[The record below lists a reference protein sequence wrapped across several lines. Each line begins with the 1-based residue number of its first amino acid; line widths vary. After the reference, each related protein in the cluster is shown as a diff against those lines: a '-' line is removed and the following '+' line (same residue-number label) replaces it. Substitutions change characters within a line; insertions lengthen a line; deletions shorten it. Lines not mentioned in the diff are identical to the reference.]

1 MRTIETVIDLFLK
14 WASCEFSSFQSVNVI
29 LTSFDTQL
37 RNKVLDLT
45 SFILNLRHLLIKSW
59 RKLVWL
65 LWGIALTLSLC
76 VPVLADLSHRKTN
89 LAVVIKD
96 KAGHPLPE
104 ARLTLKMKR
113 HAFRFGTQIRDHLVA
128 ISEDEFQILSAR
140 EKQALMDPATEQLGL
155 AAHTPSWQDVERYRE
170 VLWNNFNHAI
180 PTNGMQ
186 WIQYNNRGPEIV
198 DRVVNLLKTKQF
210 TVKGHSV
217 VWPRDRWP
225 TPDQFRSSAS
235 EVNPSI
241 FYRQLLSDRLQE
253 SGILSRFSDL
263 GIGPTIT
270 DWDVLNEPMNNSY
283 YADVFVG
290 AGFYPS
296 NTETYADFFK
306 RAKGIRP
313 DSKLAIN
320 EYNIL
325 NAPNDNN
332 ARAYR
337 DFIADLLA
345 AGAPIDVIGVQAH
358 MSRSNVDKAS
368 MLRRINI
375 LAETGLDIEITE
387 FDTRDDASQL
397 TPAQQKQ
404 IFRDLLDAAFES
416 KSVIGFSM
424 WGFWDRGHWRG
435 NGPLFDANWEVKDEA
450 SPWFELVRNEWMTSY
465 SNLVPDEQGR
475 WVSTEQV
482 FKGIYDFSVTVNGV
496 TTEFT
501 DYNIEND
508 SELEFVIENIDE
520 QLVRDSDSDGFNDD
534 VDAFIDD
541 SSEWYDTDLDGV
553 GNNADLDDDGDRV
566 SDAQEALD
574 GTDPL
579 DKHSCVECLKPV
591 SGIAYHW
598 YNHALLSSVNV
609 GLVGLTDSSE
619 SGFSE
624 DTISD
629 SLGSYAF
636 SESYSGSNSLA
647 VSKGITSDES
657 GSVIS
662 SSDALAALKIAV
674 GINPNT
680 DPDGEGPLEVL
691 PVSPYQYIA
700 ADINMD
706 GRVTSA
712 DALAILKMAVNLE
725 SAEPRR
731 WVFVAEDY
739 DFWDNESESFKMNPS
754 DVSWD
759 SNGAIFNYPETRVK
773 NLVGVLMGDVNGN
786 WIAPEGSETVA
797 EGYFSGLV
805 ASQGGSVE
813 QWGLGESLESSSDGG
828 SSSDISDPNDLSSTE
843 MTKQWFQDYSGSQE
857 ESHGHF
863 MLATSDSGFVQV
875 GETGFIPL
883 GAKILVIKVDNSG
896 ALIWRKE
903 FGDFGHNLG
912 NSAIETDEAYW
923 VVGSKDQD
931 SVLLKLD
938 KDSGDL
944 LIERKIDLGGSD
956 AIESLIRTSEGFIG
970 VGYRYAVDTDNTF
983 FTEGEGVMVVFDHQ
997 GNKLIEKDISNY
1009 LAHGYR
1015 VKQFENSYYA
1025 AGLTQDAQDYGLLK
1039 FNAEHQ
1045 LIWSKVIGGA
1055 NSDHN
1060 FGMDISNDGFIYL
1073 SGHTL
1078 SGVENWDTYTVKV
1091 DQSGEVIWE
1100 KKLGNPRGFDARYIH
1115 DEAWDIVVGNSGNIF
1130 VIAGTGDEYQSYSS
1144 CNNQGCSDQWRA
1156 YLIQL
1161 DKDGNF
1167 VSQQTF
1173 SAPDGGDWA
1182 GEAIAAT
1189 ADGGLIIGLDNG
1201 QFGFLKL
1208 LPSQNVPEVTREDT
1222 FVLQGELR
1230 GQIEESFFLH
1240 LLADGVEA
1248 EQLPVDR
1255 IGEFNFSYDF
1265 QNGDQYSVELSALDA
1280 DTNCEVI
1287 NNQGSFSDRSITDL
1301 AVYCS
1306 VIPPCGSI
1314 GSDTSES
1321 DDMSGTNLTGITD
1334 LVESIQCSDASWR
1347 QEAQQRIASHRMSS
1361 SEIQVLDKHGLPVKN
1376 LEVNFRLVN
1385 HAFGFGGQVESKLLA
1400 GNSVDPAHPSPDLYK
1415 QTYIDFGFN
1424 RAGLINGHK
1433 YKLRKFLSSDA
1444 EEAMQ
1449 WLRANDIPI
1458 RGHTLVWPDF
1468 NNMEPL
1474 ISISD
1479 QNFISQYNSNFIV
1492 TESDIAPSEL
1502 SPDQLEIYIDYII
1515 NFQIERWPN
1524 LIEWDVLNEPIH
1536 KGELSTSVNAR
1547 LEDGIA
1553 AEVSWFQTAER
1564 LEPNAKMF
1572 INEYQ
1577 MISNSRNRTIP
1588 PDLSAFKAR
1597 INTIL
1602 ARGGPIEGIGVQSRF
1617 FSDVPPQRIID
1628 RLDYFSDLELPIVG
1642 TEFEIK
1648 GETITEENIRVTMME
1663 RVLTQYFSH
1672 PSVTSIYVYTLFENS
1687 KVSSS
1692 GVPLERHLVDR
1703 SGSLNLRGKLW
1714 LFLTKKHWNTNIT
1727 TQLDRHG
1734 RYNLTGFK
1742 GEYEARVFSEEGNYE
1757 TIRFHLDDESHK
1769 TLVPLNDE

>member
-1 MRTIETVIDLFLK
+1 
-14 WASCEFSSFQSVNVI
+14 
-29 LTSFDTQL
+29 
-37 RNKVLDLT
+37 VLDLT
-45 SFILNLRHLLIKSW
+45 DFIFILRCLLTKPW
-59 RKLVWL
+59 RKLFCL
-65 LWGIALTLSLC
+65 LWVTVLTLSFS

-89 LAVVIKD
+89 LEVVIKD
-96 KAGHPLPE
+96 HAGQPLPD
-104 ARLTLKMKR
+104 AFLTLKMKR

-128 ISEDEFQILSAR
+128 ISEEEFQVLSAR
-140 EKQALMDPATEQLGL
+140 EKQALMDPATEELGL
-155 AAHTPSWQDVERYRE
+155 AAHTPSWQDAERYRE

-198 DRVVNLLKTKQF
+198 DKVVNLLKTKQF

-225 TPDQFRSSAS
+225 TPDQFRSS
-235 EVNPSI
+235 VNQINPSI
-241 FYRQLLSDRLQE
+241 FYHQLLSDRLQD
-253 SGILSRFSDL
+253 SGILGRFSDL
-263 GIGPTIT
+263 GVGPAIT

-283 YADVFVG
+283 YADVFVD
-290 AGFYPS
+290 AGFYSS
-296 NTETYADFFK
+296 NTETFADFFK
-306 RAKGIRP
+306 RAKGVRP
-313 DSKLAIN
+313 DATLSIN
-320 EYNIL
+320 EYGIL

-337 DFIADLLA
+337 DFTADLLA

-358 MSRSNVDKAS
+358 MSRGNVDKAS

-404 IFRDLLDAAFES
+404 IFRDLLEAAFES
-416 KSVIGFSM
+416 TSVIGFSM

-450 SPWFELVRNEWMTSY
+450 SPWFELVRDEWMTSY
-465 SNLVPDEQGR
+465 SNVVPDEQGR
-475 WVSTEQV
+475 WVAAEQV
-482 FKGIYDFSVTVNGV
+482 FKGVYDFSVTVDGV

-501 DYNIEND
+501 DYTIEND
-508 SELEFVIENIDE
+508 TELELVIENVAA
-520 QLVRDSDSDGFNDD
+520 QPMRDSDSDG
-534 VDAFIDD
+534 
-541 SSEWYDTDLDGV
+541 DGI
-553 GNNADLDDDGDRV
+553 
-566 SDAQEALD
+566 SDAQEVLD

-579 DKHSCVECLKPV
+579 DKYSCVDCSQPV

-598 YNHALLSSVNV
+598 HNHALLSSVNV
-609 GLVGLTDSSE
+609 SLIGLADGAE

-624 DTISD
+624 TTMSD
-629 SLGSYAF
+629 SLGGYTF
-636 SESYSGSNSLA
+636 SQSYSGSNSLA
-647 VSKGITSDES
+647 VSKDITSDES

-662 SSDALAALKIAV
+662 SADALAALKIAV

-712 DALAILKMAVNLE
+712 DALAILKMAVNLGT
-725 SAEPRR
+725 AEPRR

-739 DFWDNESESFKMNPS
+739 DFWDEESESFQMAQS

-759 SNGAIFNYPETRVK
+759 SNGVVLNDPENSVK

-786 WIAPEGSETVA
+786 WNAPEGSETVA
-797 EGYFSGLV
+797 EGYFSDLV
-805 ASQGGSVE
+805 ASQGGSTE
-813 QWGLGESLESSSDGG
+813 QWGLRESTNSSPNDGSLSDNA
-828 SSSDISDPNDLSSTE
+828 DPNETSSTQ
-843 MTKQWFQDYSGSQE
+843 MTKHWFQDYSGSQE

-863 MLATSDSGFVQV
+863 LLATSDGGFIQV

-896 ALIWRKE
+896 ALLWRKE
-903 FGDFGHNLG
+903 FGDLGHNLG
-912 NSAIETDEAYW
+912 NAVIETGEAYW

-944 LIERKIDLGGSD
+944 LIERKVDLGGSD
-956 AIESLIRTSEGFIG
+956 ALEALIRTSEGFIG

-983 FTEGEGVMVVFDHQ
+983 FTEGEGVMVFFDHQ
-997 GNKLIEKDISNY
+997 GNKLSEKDISNY

-1015 VKQFENSYYA
+1015 VQQFNNSYYV

-1039 FNAEHQ
+1039 FNTENQ
-1045 LIWSKVIGGA
+1045 LVWSKVIGGA
-1055 NSDHN
+1055 DSDHN
-1060 FGMDISNDGFIYL
+1060 FGMDISDDGYIYL

-1091 DQSGEVIWE
+1091 DQSGEVLWE
-1100 KKLGNPRGFDARYIH
+1100 KKLGNPRGFDPQYIH
-1115 DEAWDIVVGNSGNIF
+1115 DEAWDILVGKSGNIF

-1144 CNNQGCSDQWRA
+1144 CNNQGCSDQWLA
-1156 YLIQL
+1156 YLIQF

-1182 GEAIAAT
+1182 GEAIAT
-1189 ADGGLIIGLDNG
+1189 SADGGLMIGIDNG

-1208 LPSQNVPEVTREDT
+1208 FPSQKVPEVAPEHK
-1222 FVLQGELR
+1222 FVLQGQLR
-1230 GQIEESFFLH
+1230 GQVAESF
-1240 LLADGVEA
+1240 LLNLSVDGVVS

-1265 QNGDQYSVELSALDA
+1265 KNGDQYSVDLSALDA
-1280 DTNCEVI
+1280 NTNCEII
-1287 NNQGSFSDRSITDL
+1287 NNQGSFSDRSVTDL
-1301 AVYCS
+1301 AVYCKE
-1306 VIPPCGSI
+1306 IRTCGST
-1314 GSDTSES
+1314 GSVNSELA
-1321 DDMSGTNLTGITD
+1321 DLSGNDLTGIVD
-1334 LVESIQCSDASWR
+1334 LVESIQCSDESWR
-1347 QEAQQRIASHRMSS
+1347 QQARQRIASHRMSS
-1361 SEIQVLDKHGLPVKN
+1361 SEVQVLDKDGLPVKN

-1400 GNSVDPAHPSPDLYK
+1400 GNSADPAHPSPDLYK
-1415 QTYIDFGFN
+1415 KTYIDFGFN

-1433 YKLRKFLSSDA
+1433 YKLRRFLTSDA
-1444 EEAMQ
+1444 EEATQ

-1479 QNFISQYNSNFIV
+1479 QNLISQYDSDFIV
-1492 TESDIAPSEL
+1492 TESDITPSEL
-1502 SPDQLEIYIDYII
+1502 SSDQLEIYIDYII

-1524 LIEWDVLNEPIH
+1524 LIEWDVLNEPVH
-1536 KGELSTSVNAR
+1536 KGELSTSVNAK
-1547 LEDGIA
+1547 LEDGIT
-1553 AEVSWFQTAER
+1553 AEVSWFQTAES

-1588 PDLSAFKAR
+1588 TDLSDFKER

-1628 RLDYFSDLELPIVG
+1628 RLDYLSDFELPIVG

-1648 GETITEENIRVTMME
+1648 GETITEENIRVIMME

-1672 PSVTSIYVYTLFENS
+1672 PNVTSIYVYTLFENS

-1692 GVPLERHLVDR
+1692 GVPLERHMVDR
-1703 SGSLNLRGKLW
+1703 SGAPNPRGRLW
-1714 LFLTKKHWNTNIT
+1714 LFLTKKHWNTDIT
-1727 TQLDRHG
+1727 IQLDRHG

-1742 GEYEARVFSEEGNYE
+1742 GEYEARVFSKEGNYE
-1757 TIRFHLDDESHK
+1757 TIRFHLDDEGQK
-1769 TLVPLNDE
+1769 TLSLE